1 MFAPPYNQLY
11 MYVSSLFC
19 RLQASKQIYPLFHFH
34 LTHALT
40 EYPALSPPQQT
51 PLWNES
57 EILSCEAQQFV
68 IEILYTFLENLFK
81 VFPCCQSVCLSVLKE
96 ATICLCQGLWG
107 DVFFRVFSKALLH
120 FLLSDVWFRI
130 FFSLPKNRKKRK
142 AWQPKKF
149 LG

>member
-1 MFAPPYNQLY
+1 MFAPPYNQQH

-19 RLQASKQIYPLFHFH
+19 RLAASKQIYPLFHFH

-40 EYPALSPPQQT
+40 EYPALSPPPQT

-81 VFPCCQSVCLSVLKE
+81 VFPCCESVCLSLKRQPF
-96 ATICLCQGLWG
+96 AFVKDYGG
-107 DVFFRVFSKALLH
+107 M
-120 FLLSDVWFRI
+120 
-130 FFSLPKNRKKRK
+130 FFSRVL
-142 AWQPKKF
+142 
-149 LG
+149 